1 VTLAENINT
10 AALRERLAQAI
21 GPAPWYWKTF
31 PSITRTSQPPLVW
44 SSQGDQG
51 ALAYIVSLASPDEPE
66 KPRLA
71 LNTYSRPFLVPGK
84 LGIWCPEGRSL
95 RFTCFDPDQLK
106 GFDIAEIA
114 GWFKQSADRIY
125 AASEPIA
132 DFEVPIQLAP
142 GTHSI
147 DVPAELRDVE
157 ELIVPTSYPAE
168 GINDPAMALFV
179 FYFHAGLVEVL
190 PQRWFT
196 AAQYKVGPQWI
207 SRVGRDPES
216 HRIFGECFGA
226 GSFLLQE
233 DGMRLDRWIEKTAP

>member
-1 VTLAENINT
+1 MDSFDSASLQKQLART
-10 AALRERLAQAI
+10 I

-31 PSITRTSQPPLVW
+31 PSLATPSGPPLVW
-44 SSQGDQG
+44 TSQGEQG
-51 ALAYIVSLASPDEPE
+51 PLAYVVSLASEDVPN
-66 KPRLA
+66 KPYLA
-71 LNTYSRPFLVPGK
+71 LNTYCRPFFVPPDR
-84 LGIWCPEGRSL
+84 LGIWCPEGRNL
-95 RFTCFDPDQLK
+95 RFTCFDPVQLK
-106 GFDIAEIA
+106 AFDLAEIA
-114 GWFKQSADRIY
+114 GWFKQSPDRIY
-125 AASEPIA
+125 SATEPLA
-132 DFEVPIQLAP
+132 DFEVPLQLPP

-207 SRVGRDPES
+207 SRAARDPES

-233 DGMRLDRWIEKTAP
+233 DGMRLDRWLQKDT